1 MAVAALIKFTQGM
14 TVGAPGVAFKGV
26 AGVPVLIENISP
38 TSIQSWKIDLV
49 YVPLPGCSVPIATLG
64 AANGSTP
71 SASFTPDAVP
81 GCYRVV
87 MRVYPGVGFTGT
99 PDVDIRNFA
108 LPDTNGFVYPPY
120 QELPPK
126 LPVLGSGLPG
136 SKPDELNFNGQLFG
150 WEGDGTDGLLLD
162 FMRSL
167 SSGAIGAENFSYKRV
182 DVADTVTI
190 PEKQQMIVSGG
201 AEIYGTLNVYGELI
215 LL

>member
-1 MAVAALIKFTQGM
+1 MPAAALIKFTQGFNIG
-14 TVGAPGVAFKGV
+14 TPGVAFKGV
-26 AGVPVLIENISP
+26 PSVPVIVENLSP
-38 TSIQSWKIDLV
+38 TGIQSWKIDLV
-49 YVPLPGCSVPIATLG
+49 YVPLPGCTVPISTLA
-64 AANGSTP
+64 AANGNTP
-71 SASFTPDAVP
+71 LANFTPDAVP
-81 GCYRVV
+81 GCYRIV
-87 MRVYPGVGFTGT
+87 MRVYPGIGFTGT

-108 LPDTNGFVYPPY
+108 IEDANGFVYPPY
-120 QELPPK
+120 QELPHK

-167 SSGAIGAENFSYKRV
+167 SSGAIGANNFSYKTV
-182 DVADTVTI
+182 DVADVVTI